1 MDILK
6 ALNSRKSIR
15 QFSGEKVNL
24 ENLDKILNA
33 GRTAPSYV
41 NANQISVVYTKDKDK
56 IAKIAEYCG
65 GQNQVKNCDVFILIL
80 SDFYRIE
87 EFLKSKNLGSI
98 TLSEQS
104 LKELGAMDAG
114 IVASFMNIAALEF
127 GYGCTMIGGVKR
139 NPEKLKELFNIPEK
153 VNVMLGL
160 TIGIPS
166 EQAANQEVKP
176 KVKLEAFAMEDGYNK
191 DVQVEAFKEYEKV
204 LKEYF
209 DKLGVSQPL
218 HSEVL
223 KNNYIR

>member
-6 ALNSRKSIR
+6 ALNLRKSVR
-15 QFSGEKVNL
+15 QFSGEKVIE
-24 ENLDKILNA
+24 ENLVEILNA
-33 GRTAPSYV
+33 GRIAPNYV
-41 NANQISVVYTKDKDK
+41 NANQTSVVYTRDKEK
-56 IAKIAEYCG
+56 ISKIAEYCG
-65 GQNQVKNCDVFILIL
+65 GQKQVKNCDVFILIL
-80 SDFYRIE
+80 SDFYRLE
-87 EFLKSKNLGSI
+87 EFLKSKNFGAI

-104 LKELGAMDAG
+104 LREIGAMDAG

-139 NPEKLKELFNIPEK
+139 DPEKLKELFNIPEK

-160 TIGIPS
+160 TLGIPS
-166 EQAANQEVKP
+166 KEAIEQEVKP

-191 DVQVEAFKEYEKV
+191 DIQVKAFEEYEKV

-209 DKLGVSQPL
+209 DKLGISQPL

-223 KNNYIR
+223 KNYFIR